1 MALISCPECGKQI
14 SDQAPACIHCGYP
27 LPKQPTAPAAPPS
40 PDRFSV
46 VLTACPD
53 GPEPQSKVVELL
65 MAELGS
71 LYRPAGGDDTG
82 RGPGADIRPA
92 WRGGLCP
99 GGRSRTVGALL
110 SPSAARR
117 GPARRRGE
125 GRHGFRRDG
134 GRGDRGRDRGASP
147 PLPVL
152 KRQFTLSAGVIGAAV
167 LLYACNKLWFLPAA
181 SGPLRLFLA
190 WYFSDLLA
198 GALLL
203 ALVELLLAL
212 GRVSPIRSVP
222 AAAGYLLACGLF
234 LELAPLLYKPSS
246 VCDPWDLLAYLAG
259 GLLALT
265 LERRLLSHSI

>member
-1 MALISCPECGKQI
+1 M
-14 SDQAPACIHCGYP
+14 
-27 LPKQPTAPAAPPS
+27 
-40 PDRFSV
+40 
-46 VLTACPD
+46 
-53 GPEPQSKVVELL
+53 
-65 MAELGS
+65 
-71 LYRPAGGDDTG
+71 
-82 RGPGADIRPA
+82 
-92 WRGGLCP
+92 
-99 GGRSRTVGALL
+99 
-110 SPSAARR
+110 
-117 GPARRRGE
+117 
-125 GRHGFRRDG
+125 
-134 GRGDRGRDRGASP
+134 
-147 PLPVL
+147 
-152 KRQFTLSAGVIGAAV
+152 IGAAV

-259 GLLALT
+259 VLLALP

>member
-1 MALISCPECGKQI
+1 M
-14 SDQAPACIHCGYP
+14 
-27 LPKQPTAPAAPPS
+27 
-40 PDRFSV
+40 
-46 VLTACPD
+46 
-53 GPEPQSKVVELL
+53 
-65 MAELGS
+65 
-71 LYRPAGGDDTG
+71 
-82 RGPGADIRPA
+82 
-92 WRGGLCP
+92 
-99 GGRSRTVGALL
+99 
-110 SPSAARR
+110 
-117 GPARRRGE
+117 
-125 GRHGFRRDG
+125 
-134 GRGDRGRDRGASP
+134 
-147 PLPVL
+147 
-152 KRQFTLSAGVIGAAV
+152 IGAAV

-181 SGPLRLFLA
+181 SGPLRLFLP

-203 ALVELLLAL
+203 ALVELLLVL

>member
-1 MALISCPECGKQI
+1 
-14 SDQAPACIHCGYP
+14 
-27 LPKQPTAPAAPPS
+27 
-40 PDRFSV
+40 
-46 VLTACPD
+46 
-53 GPEPQSKVVELL
+53 
-65 MAELGS
+65 
-71 LYRPAGGDDTG
+71 
-82 RGPGADIRPA
+82 
-92 WRGGLCP
+92 
-99 GGRSRTVGALL
+99 
-110 SPSAARR
+110 
-117 GPARRRGE
+117 
-125 GRHGFRRDG
+125 RRDG
-134 GRGDRGRDRGASP
+134 GRGDRGRDRGAPHS
-147 PLPVL
+147 LPVL

-167 LLYACNKLWFLPAA
+167 LLYACNKLWFLPAV

-259 GLLALT
+259 GLLALP